1 MGVNGMAAANTLLA
15 MDRVTPGYCLMYV
28 WQAYKAHGAVSDG
41 KYYPT
46 AYSAWTQGH
55 GHHPGDWNPPAGVP
69 VYFGPRPGSD
79 AGDVVIS
86 MGGGRCAATDWP
98 YNGVTNETT
107 LAARQRQ
114 INRPYLGWMDNILG
128 YPVDYS
134 GGGGDDMTPEE
145 HNWLMN
151 LYNGF
156 FYGGPSLPDGNRPIV
171 QTLADIAAGRRP
183 FVNRTVDGK
192 TLQIAWIQ
200 ELADTKT
207 LQIRTEGKVDVIDGN
222 VDTLVARP
230 PVSDE
235 QIEVLAEDV
244 SAALVAAGVGGATEE
259 QVRAIVSA
267 AFGGLVLVSQDAPE
281 AT

>member
-1 MGVNGMAAANTLLA
+1 MAVDGLAAAQTMINFGTWRA
-15 MDRVTPGYCLMYV
+15 GYCLEAV
-28 WQAYKAHGAVSDG
+28 WTAYKRNGASTG
-41 KYYPT
+41 RSAPT
-46 AYSAWTQGH
+46 AYVGWQNSDDK
-55 GHHPGDWNPPAGVP
+55 HPGDRNPPAGVP
-69 VYFGPRPGSD
+69 VWWGPKASSN

-86 MGGGRCAATDWP
+86 LGGGRVVATDWP
-98 YNGVTNETT
+98 YGGVIGITT
-107 LAARQRQ
+107 IDARERQ
-114 INRPYLGWMDNILG
+114 IGRPYLGWTGDILG
-128 YPVDYS
+128 AKIAY

-183 FVNRTVDGK
+183 FVTRTVDGK
-192 TLQIAWIQ
+192 NVQIAWIQ

-207 LQIRTEGKVDVIDGN
+207 LQIRTEGKVDVIDSN

-235 QIEVLAEDV
+235 QIDALAADV
-244 SAALVAAGVGGATEE
+244 SKALIEQGVGGATEE
-259 QVRAIVSA
+259 QVQAIVAA
-267 AFGGLVLVSQDAPE
+267 AFGGLVLVSQEAP
-281 AT
+281 ART